1 MEIKK
6 EDKEKLI
13 LAVQAAVG
21 AVYLVLAL
29 KESVKGKS
37 PQMKKTLAKQAK
49 RLDKL
54 NRMEYRQEKKAI
66 KRRGKLEAAA
76 VKKAGGSNGF
86 SAKDIQGAFSRL
98 RQKS

>member
-1 MEIKK
+1 MEIKR

-21 AVYLVLAL
+21 VVYIALAL
-29 KESVKGKS
+29 KESVRGKS
-37 PQMKKTLAKQAK
+37 PQMKKVLAKQAK

-54 NRMEYRQEKKAI
+54 NRMEYQQEKKAI

-76 VKKAGGSNGF
+76 AKKAGIGDRF
-86 SAKDIQGAFSRL
+86 SAKGVSRMFSGL
-98 RQKS
+98 RQKI